1 VSGIED
7 QLRAALRADRDEYV
21 PSPDL
26 PARILA
32 HTKRRS
38 DRQRRLAAASA
49 LMAAALVGGTLTLQ
63 RGATPAGPP
72 VAAWFDAA
80 TSSALYA
87 YSEASDDAGRT
98 VAPTAEVR
106 AGDGPAGLALVKS
119 DRSSSSRG
127 KGSPGE
133 KSSSERST
141 GKRVKKSKQGR
152 DTRERR
158 TTATP
163 DTTATPG
170 TRTPAV
176 IPEPSEAS
184 EEATANTGALTAAV
198 SVGNAAAS
206 PPVPAVDAAAL
217 PCEVAGPAELLVGET
232 GTWTAVQSGSAPTGA
247 EPGAA
252 PTAEPYARS
261 WDTPGTYEVVL
272 TVRDAG
278 GQLLTCGKQVTVVQ
292 PPADPATGS
301 SVPAPAQP

>member
-63 RGATPAGPP
+63 RSATPAGPP

-80 TSSALYA
+80 TSAVLYT
-87 YSEASDDAGRT
+87 YETSDGADGT
-98 VAPTAEVR
+98 VATTAEVR
-106 AGDGPAGLALVKS
+106 AGDGPAGLALAKS

-127 KGSPGE
+127 KSSPGE
-133 KSSSERST
+133 KGSSEKST
-141 GKRVKKSKQGR
+141 GKKVKKPKQGR
-152 DTRERR
+152 DTRGRG

-170 TRTPAV
+170 TGTPAV
-176 IPEPSEAS
+176 TPDPSEAS
-184 EEATANTGALTAAV
+184 EEATANTGGPTLAV

-206 PPVPAVDAAAL
+206 PPAPAADAAAL
-217 PCEVAGPAELLVGET
+217 PCEVAGPGELPVGET
-232 GTWTAVQSGSAPTGA
+232 GTWTAVQSGSSPTGGD
-247 EPGAA
+247 PGAA
-252 PTAEPYARS
+252 ATAEPYARS

-272 TVRDAG
+272 TVRDAA
-278 GQLLTCGKQVTVVQ
+278 GQLLTCSKQVTVVQ